1 MARRDAET
9 GSAVVDFVLVLAVL
23 LPLFLGILQLALV
36 LHIRNTFSSAAAEG
50 ARAAAVA
57 GGSPQDGVDTAAAHV
72 GSDHFASFAEPPT
85 IRAID
90 LGGAPAY
97 EVSIEVAVPALGLG
111 GPAVGFTV
119 SGNAVRELP

>member
-1 MARRDAET
+1 MSTRRAEA

-36 LHIRNTFSSAAAEG
+36 LHIRNTFASAAAEG

-57 GGSPQDGVDTAAAHV
+57 GATPQDGIDTAASHL
-72 GSDHFASFAEPPT
+72 GSEFFAEFAKPPV
-85 IRAID
+85 IRPTD

-97 EVSIEVAVPALGLG
+97 EVTIEVEVPALGLG